1 MCVAAAAGGEAAD
14 GGRPK
19 GRFRQF
25 EAAREYMHEQGLKGT
40 KEWKDWCR
48 AGKRPAD
55 IPSAPDQTYKDEGWV
70 SWPHWLGT
78 EFLPFEEARELSL
91 SLPAIVLSARDTA

>member
-40 KEWKDWCR
+40 KEWGSPPR
-48 AGKRPAD
+48 
-55 IPSAPDQTYKDEGWV
+55 
-70 SWPHWLGT
+70 
-78 EFLPFEEARELSL
+78 
-91 SLPAIVLSARDTA
+91 